1 MAETTNTAKTANT
14 AKAPKPSFIKGLKA
28 EFRKIVWPDQET
40 VAKQS
45 ATVVVVTVL
54 LGTVRFWI
62 LPLRKVSTLFCFWDK
77 GDIYGRC
84 EMVCGAYLF
93 RL

>member
-28 EFRKIVWPDQET
+28 EFRKVVWPDQET

-54 LGTVRFWI
+54 LGTVIALLDFAIKKGLDII
-62 LPLRKVSTLFCFWDK
+62 LFL
-77 GDIYGRC
+77 G
-84 EMVCGAYLF
+84 
-93 RL
+93 

>member
-1 MAETTNTAKTANT
+1 MAETTNTANT
-14 AKAPKPSFIKGLKA
+14 TKAPKPSFIKGLKA

-54 LGTVRFWI
+54 LGTVIALLDFAIKKGLDII
-62 LPLRKVSTLFCFWDK
+62 LFL
-77 GDIYGRC
+77 G
-84 EMVCGAYLF
+84 
-93 RL
+93 

>member
-54 LGTVRFWI
+54 LGTVIPLLDFAIKKGLDII
-62 LPLRKVSTLFCFWDK
+62 LFL
-77 GDIYGRC
+77 G
-84 EMVCGAYLF
+84 
-93 RL
+93 

>member
-1 MAETTNTAKTANT
+1 MAETTNTANT

-28 EFRKIVWPDQET
+28 EFRKVVWPDQET

-54 LGTVRFWI
+54 LGTVIALLDFAIKKGLDII
-62 LPLRKVSTLFCFWDK
+62 LFL
-77 GDIYGRC
+77 G
-84 EMVCGAYLF
+84 
-93 RL
+93 

>member
-54 LGTVRFWI
+54 LGTVIALLDFAIKKGLDII
-62 LPLRKVSTLFCFWDK
+62 LFL
-77 GDIYGRC
+77 G
-84 EMVCGAYLF
+84 
-93 RL
+93 

>member
-14 AKAPKPSFIKGLKA
+14 AKAPKPRCRKVLKA
-28 EFRKIVWPDQET
+28 ELRKIVWPDQET

-54 LGTVRFWI
+54 LGTVIALLDFAIKKGLDII
-62 LPLRKVSTLFCFWDK
+62 LFL
-77 GDIYGRC
+77 G
-84 EMVCGAYLF
+84 
-93 RL
+93 

>member
-28 EFRKIVWPDQET
+28 EFRKVVWPDQET

-45 ATVVVVTVL
+45 ATVVVVTVV
-54 LGTVRFWI
+54 LGTVIALLDFAIKKGLDII
-62 LPLRKVSTLFCFWDK
+62 LFL
-77 GDIYGRC
+77 G
-84 EMVCGAYLF
+84 
-93 RL
+93 